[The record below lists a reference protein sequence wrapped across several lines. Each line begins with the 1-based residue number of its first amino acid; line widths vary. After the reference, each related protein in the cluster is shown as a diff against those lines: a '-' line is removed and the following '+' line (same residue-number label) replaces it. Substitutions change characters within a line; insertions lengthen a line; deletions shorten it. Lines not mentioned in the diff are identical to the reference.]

1 MKTWQHIALGIL
13 IGLIL
18 AGGIL
23 LFILPNR
30 GSPITLVTKTPDL
43 TPPQASATL
52 ALIRVHVT
60 GAVNEPG
67 LITLPK
73 GACLADA
80 IEKAGGL
87 IEGYDQNLLNLS
99 EPIADGQR
107 IHIPRL
113 DEQSISNFNQGRSIT
128 FSTEESLININ
139 TADFET
145 LCLLPGIGPTKA
157 QAIIQYREENG
168 LFLDITDI
176 QKVKGIGPTL
186 FNTIKDQITIGD

>member
-43 TPPQASATL
+43 TPQASATL
-52 ALIRVHVT
+52 ELIRVHVT

-128 FSTEESLININ
+128 FSIEASLININ

>member
-43 TPPQASATL
+43 TPQASATL

-73 GACLADA
+73 DACLADA

-99 EPIADGQR
+99 EPISDGQR

-168 LFLDITDI
+168 LFLDIADI

>member
-43 TPPQASATL
+43 TPQASATL

-99 EPIADGQR
+99 EPVADGQR

-145 LCLLPGIGPTKA
+145 LCLLPGIGPSKA
-157 QAIIQYREENG
+157 QAIIQYREVNG
-168 LFLDITDI
+168 LFLDLADI

-186 FNTIKDQITIGD
+186 YNSIKDQITIGD

>member
-80 IEKAGGL
+80 IEKQV
-87 IEGYDQNLLNLS
+87 D
-99 EPIADGQR
+99 
-107 IHIPRL
+107 
-113 DEQSISNFNQGRSIT
+113 
-128 FSTEESLININ
+128 
-139 TADFET
+139 
-145 LCLLPGIGPTKA
+145 
-157 QAIIQYREENG
+157 
-168 LFLDITDI
+168 
-176 QKVKGIGPTL
+176 
-186 FNTIKDQITIGD
+186 

>member
-43 TPPQASATL
+43 TPQASATL

-73 GACLADA
+73 DACLADA

-99 EPIADGQR
+99 EPISDGQR

-113 DEQSISNFNQGRSIT
+113 DEQSISNFNQ
-128 FSTEESLININ
+128 
-139 TADFET
+139 
-145 LCLLPGIGPTKA
+145 
-157 QAIIQYREENG
+157 
-168 LFLDITDI
+168 
-176 QKVKGIGPTL
+176 
-186 FNTIKDQITIGD
+186 

>member
-43 TPPQASATL
+43 TPQASATL

>member
-1 MKTWQHIALGIL
+1 M
-13 IGLIL
+13 
-18 AGGIL
+18 

-30 GSPITLVTKTPDL
+30 GSPITLVTKTPNL
-43 TPPQASATL
+43 TPQASATL

-80 IEKAGGL
+80 IEKAGEL

>member
-1 MKTWQHIALGIL
+1 M
-13 IGLIL
+13 
-18 AGGIL
+18 
-23 LFILPNR
+23 
-30 GSPITLVTKTPDL
+30 
-43 TPPQASATL
+43 
-52 ALIRVHVT
+52 
-60 GAVNEPG
+60 
-67 LITLPK
+67 
-73 GACLADA
+73 
-80 IEKAGGL
+80 
-87 IEGYDQNLLNLS
+87 
-99 EPIADGQR
+99 
-107 IHIPRL
+107 
-113 DEQSISNFNQGRSIT
+113 T

>member
-43 TPPQASATL
+43 TPQASATL

-73 GACLADA
+73 DACLADA

-107 IHIPRL
+107 IHIPRF

-168 LFLDITDI
+168 LFLDIADI

>member
-1 MKTWQHIALGIL
+1 M
-13 IGLIL
+13 
-18 AGGIL
+18 
-23 LFILPNR
+23 
-30 GSPITLVTKTPDL
+30 
-43 TPPQASATL
+43 
-52 ALIRVHVT
+52 
-60 GAVNEPG
+60 
-67 LITLPK
+67 
-73 GACLADA
+73 
-80 IEKAGGL
+80 

>member
-43 TPPQASATL
+43 TPQASATL

-107 IHIPRL
+107 IHIPRF

-128 FSTEESLININ
+128 FS

-168 LFLDITDI
+168 LFLDIADI

>member
-30 GSPITLVTKTPDL
+30 GSPITLVTKTPNL
-43 TPPQASATL
+43 TPQASATL
-52 ALIRVHVT
+52 ELIRVHVT

-99 EPIADGQR
+99 EPISDGQR

>member
-43 TPPQASATL
+43 TPQASATL

-73 GACLADA
+73 DACLADA

-99 EPIADGQR
+99 EPISDGQR

-113 DEQSISNFNQGRSIT
+113 DEQSISNFKSRRSIT
-128 FSTEESLININ
+128 FDRKKVSSISIPLTLKPYVFCPASALPRHKQSFNIAKKTDYSWISLI
-139 TADFET
+139 F
-145 LCLLPGIGPTKA
+145 K
-157 QAIIQYREENG
+157 
-168 LFLDITDI
+168 
-176 QKVKGIGPTL
+176 K
-186 FNTIKDQITIGD
+186 